1 MLRDIIMT
9 LPVDKTSGY
18 LCNVLK
24 LLQQAVQEKFRQAG
38 ENLDNLNAWLDQVE
52 REIASQEGISEDPE
66 SLKSQIN
73 AIKVNITLILVYP
86 KYNILEPSG
95 LFKIFLEFS
104 GKF

>member
-1 MLRDIIMT
+1 MQ
-9 LPVDKTSGY
+9 S
-18 LCNVLK
+18 NVLK

-73 AIKVNITLILVYP
+73 AIKVNITLILLHMKITYIHLH
-86 KYNILEPSG
+86 ILVKVQTDLPSRIIH
-95 LFKIFLEFS
+95 K
-104 GKF
+104 